1 MRETLQKQIMT
12 LSSQIGDPKNTQTL
26 QLESQEL
33 RTQVSNLKQ
42 KNNDLQEA
50 NDKLVKQIDN
60 E

>member
-1 MRETLQKQIMT
+1 MT

-26 QLESQEL
+26 QLEIQEL
-33 RTQVSNLKQ
+33 QTQVSNLKQ
-42 KNNDLQEA
+42 KKNDLQEA